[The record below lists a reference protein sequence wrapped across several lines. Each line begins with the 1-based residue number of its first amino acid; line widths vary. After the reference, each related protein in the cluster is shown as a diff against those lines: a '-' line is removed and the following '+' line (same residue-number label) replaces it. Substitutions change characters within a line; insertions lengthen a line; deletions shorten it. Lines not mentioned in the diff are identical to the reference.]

1 MIINTNELDKF
12 ALPAAV
18 GACGALALSCIVPP
32 LAIVA
37 ASALAYGGVKAYKVF
52 GVPDCSCLR
61 NCCKKPLKPRKDQKP
76 AVKKP
81 THKKPAAKPVVRPA
95 VKEET
100 ITQTVNKKEAK

>member
-18 GACGALALSCIVPP
+18 GACGALALSCVVPP

-37 ASALAYGGVKAYKVF
+37 ASALAYGGVRAYKAF
-52 GVPDCSCLR
+52 GVPNCACLR
-61 NCCKKPLKPRKDQKP
+61 SCCQKLREAQRGQKP

-81 THKKPAAKPVVRPA
+81 THKKTTAKPVVKTDSA
-95 VKEET
+95 
-100 ITQTVNKKEAK
+100 TQTSGKKEMK

>member
-37 ASALAYGGVKAYKVF
+37 ASALAYGGGKAYKKF

-61 NCCKKPLKPRKDQKP
+61 SCCTKMLKPQKDQKP
-76 AVKKP
+76 SVNKP
-81 THKKPAAKPVVRPA
+81 THKKPAAKPVV
-95 VKEET
+95 KT
-100 ITQTVNKKEAK
+100 NMSTQTPVKKEAK